1 MDNLAI
7 FEALTNNDTNEW
19 QIDWFG
25 YVLDFD
31 AHKNGP
37 SEVLLDVYLSKV
49 GDKPI
54 FDRQG
59 KLIGPKP
66 RRIEI
71 PVEYLCILRLG
82 DVWKKGALIR
92 PSEEHH
98 AIAYFE
104 DIDISDYNTY
114 TVHSG
119 YKGSD
124 SPYFIPYT
132 FHRGHRSA
140 TKVNC
145 EVIEI
150 SPERKIIIPHYVIIQ
165 AYFSSSSYVI
175 KQLFG
180 HGLYRN
186 LIYDPA
192 SSFLDDDHAY
202 ILLNQ
207 RVHDV
212 AAAEVARI
220 AFDNNARYAA
230 SLISESLTMRRFVLP
245 GRLNPK
251 TKLPFIGKT
260 DWKVYG
266 KWLDNDQND
275 FIVFGI
281 INCSAK
287 LPFETLEFY
296 KGPSY
301 EPKTPKPADGG
312 GPKEGGSPRWP
323 GPKIPKPP
331 YPLNLEPSDLP
342 DNESLNIHLVGRSA
356 ANLVAISK
364 EGITK
369 RREVLPGDGRKGGPP
384 ETKGGSHGNTG
395 DGQRG
400 GDGIP
405 VDFQDTKRFKFPTPI
420 CRLEL
425 FQKIVTELRKKKGV
439 NSIQPRLVKFQAYDD
454 ELVGIAEFPEFSD
467 KKREKLSKWRYSS
480 YIKGVPLQKGMEHV
494 LRKVAIID
502 VAVGSK
508 RFYLFEAQRRIIP
521 YPWSEYASWI
531 ELDSLSFLVIVTAE
545 DNILS
550 DSRLTSILINCV
562 RCSGGWFES
571 NKKTDKP
578 EKTKKTEPDS
588 EGLTWSNLWHPHD
601 STVYED
607 DYVTKVISS
616 LEELI
621 GYKFD

>member
-1 MDNLAI
+1 MDNVAI
-7 FEALTNNDTNEW
+7 FEALTNHDTNEW

-25 YVLDFD
+25 YILDF
-31 AHKNGP
+31 HEHENGP
-37 SEVLLDVYLSKV
+37 SEVLLEVYLSKV
-49 GDKPI
+49 GDKPSL
-54 FDRQG
+54 DPQG
-59 KLIGPKP
+59 KWIWPTP
-66 RRIEI
+66 RRIDI

-82 DVWKKGALIR
+82 DVWKKGVLIR
-92 PSEEHH
+92 RSEEHH
-98 AIAYFE
+98 VTTHFE
-104 DIDISDYNTY
+104 NIDISDSNTY
-114 TVHSG
+114 TVQSG
-119 YKGSD
+119 YKGAD
-124 SPYFIPYT
+124 LRYFIPLK
-132 FHRGHRSA
+132 FHPGHLSA
-140 TKVNC
+140 TNVHC

-150 SPERKIIIPHYVIIQ
+150 SSERKIIIPHYVIIQ

-180 HGLYRN
+180 HGLSTN
-186 LIYDPA
+186 MLYDPA
-192 SSFLDDDHAY
+192 SSFLDNGHAY

-220 AFDNNARYAA
+220 AFDKNTHYAA
-230 SLISESLTMRRFVLP
+230 SLISQSLAMRKFAQP

-266 KWLDNDQND
+266 KWLDKDKND

-301 EPKTPKPADGG
+301 EPKAPKSEDGG
-312 GPKEGGSPRWP
+312 GPKEGGPPRWP
-323 GPKIPKPP
+323 GPKIPKPRH
-331 YPLNLEPSDLP
+331 PLNLEPSDLP
-342 DNESLNIHLVGRSA
+342 DNDSLNIHLVGRAA
-356 ANLVAISK
+356 ANLLAISK
-364 EGITK
+364 ESITK
-369 RREVLPGDGRKGGPP
+369 RREVLPGNGRKGGPP
-384 ETKGGSHGNTG
+384 ETKGGDNGNTG
-395 DGQRG
+395 DGKRG

-405 VDFQDTKRFKFPTPI
+405 VDFQDPKLFKFPTPI

-425 FQKIVTELRKKKGV
+425 FQKVVAELWKKKRV
-439 NSIQPRLVKFQAYDD
+439 KSIQPRVVKFEAQDD
-454 ELVGIAEFPEFSD
+454 ELVGIAEFPDFSD
-467 KKREKLSKWRYSS
+467 IKGEKLPKWRYSS
-480 YIKGVPLQKGMEHV
+480 YIKGVPHPKGMRHT

-502 VAVGSK
+502 VVVGSQ

-545 DNILS
+545 DNILN
-550 DSRLTSILINCV
+550 DLRLKSILINCA
-562 RCSGGWFES
+562 RYSGRWF
-571 NKKTDKP
+571 KPHTKIAKT
-578 EKTKKTEPDS
+578 EKTNKPEPDS
-588 EGLTWSNLWHPHD
+588 EGLAWSSLRHPHD

-607 DYVTKVISS
+607 DYVSKVISS

-621 GYKFD
+621 GCKFD